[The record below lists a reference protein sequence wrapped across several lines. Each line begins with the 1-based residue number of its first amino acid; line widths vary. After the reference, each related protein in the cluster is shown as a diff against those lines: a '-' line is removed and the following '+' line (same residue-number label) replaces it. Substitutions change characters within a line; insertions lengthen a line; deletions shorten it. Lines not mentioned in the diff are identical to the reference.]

1 MATNIKV
8 SLHNLLL
15 HHYPNYKAFFKNLE
29 SKTARY
35 FFHKFPTPDLLK
47 GIDETALT
55 KELKNA
61 NNSIRK
67 SKAAEI
73 LSAVKTAGYWEN
85 EYQEERNDLIHSYIN
100 SLNRFIKE
108 IKRLEQKLD
117 MLIAVTGYPLQTIDG
132 VDTVLAATF
141 IAHIGDINRFPNSN
155 KIAKIAGIAP
165 IGHSSGETKKQ
176 YANKLG
182 NRELNKAFYSLALT
196 QIRKDINPIMYEYYQ
211 KKIKEGRK
219 KKHAMVFVERRLV
232 NIVYRIMKDKRPYEP
247 PIQKEKVKAVGQ

>member
-1 MATNIKV
+1 
-8 SLHNLLL
+8 
-15 HHYPNYKAFFKNLE
+15 
-29 SKTARY
+29 
-35 FFHKFPTPDLLK
+35 
-47 GIDETALT
+47 
-55 KELKNA
+55 
-61 NNSIRK
+61 
-67 SKAAEI
+67 
-73 LSAVKTAGYWEN
+73 
-85 EYQEERNDLIHSYIN
+85 
-100 SLNRFIKE
+100 
-108 IKRLEQKLD
+108 

-219 KKHAMVFVERRLV
+219 KETCYGFCRARLV